1 MQLAPSEIDRPG
13 AEALGGRIRMLR
25 KAAGLTIREVG
36 EALGIST
43 SAVSQIERGTLR
55 PSVSRLIAIVQV
67 LGVPLADVFDEDDAT
82 PPAADAP
89 ASGGAASGGAA
100 SGGAASGGFVLA
112 RSGAAHP
119 VTMDGGVT
127 FRRLS
132 PGHMRGVDFF
142 ESTYPPGSDATE
154 ATGQLITHEG
164 YEVGTVSAGALTI
177 EFPDET
183 VVMRAGDSITF
194 PCTLP
199 HRMRNDGVEPAVATW
214 LIVHG

>member
-1 MQLAPSEIDRPG
+1 MQLAPSVIDRLD
-13 AEALGGRIRMLR
+13 AEALGGRIRTLR
-25 KAAGLTIREVG
+25 KTAGLTIREVG
-36 EALGIST
+36 ERLGIST
-43 SAVSQIERGTLR
+43 SAVSQIERGALR

-82 PPAADAP
+82 PPAASEP
-89 ASGGAASGGAA
+89 GPGGYL
-100 SGGAASGGFVLA
+100 LA

-199 HRMRNDGVEPAVATW
+199 HRMRNDGTVPAVATW
-214 LIVHG
+214 LIVHA